1 MPGHAFKLI
10 TFLANWSS
18 AASDSRGKRLG
29 CSITL
34 RDRHQEAK
42 KEFITGKY

>member
-18 AASDSRGKRLG
+18 AAKDSRGKRLA

-34 RDRHQEAK
+34 HDGYQEAK